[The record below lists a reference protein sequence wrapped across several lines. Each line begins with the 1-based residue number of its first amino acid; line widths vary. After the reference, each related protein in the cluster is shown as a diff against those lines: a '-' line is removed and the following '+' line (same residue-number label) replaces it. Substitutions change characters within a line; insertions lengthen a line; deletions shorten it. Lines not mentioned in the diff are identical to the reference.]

1 MSTQSESIGVYMPVS
16 ELVPWDQNPRLNES
30 AVEEVAKSIKRFGF
44 ASPII
49 ARTADNMVIAGHTR
63 LLAAKK
69 IGLKSVPVRF
79 MDLDLND
86 AQLLA
91 LADNKIG
98 EIADWD
104 ETKLKDILASLDD
117 QDLSGLGWSDDELDA
132 LIDHHEPVELNG
144 DPDHVPEVQ
153 ELAITSAGDLWLL
166 GDHRLLCGDSTKEE
180 DVGRLMDGS
189 KADMVF
195 TDPPYGVDYEG
206 GHGEKKREGI
216 KNDNITSNQITDLF
230 YRSLLNA
237 FTFSKDHS
245 AFYIWYASGKSQEVY
260 QSFSDLKLD
269 LRAVICWYKIK
280 SGLGAFM
287 AQYIPNYEPCIYAYK
302 QGFSPQWFGPS
313 NEKTV
318 WELQRENINKLHPT
332 QKPTALAERAISNSS
347 LKNQIILDLF
357 GGSGSTLIACEQTN
371 RKCFM
376 MELDPK
382 YCDVIIRRWQDL
394 TGKEAVKEDGI
405 KFNDIT
411 DIPW

>member
-1 MSTQSESIGVYMPVS
+1 MSTQSESIGVYVPVS

-104 ETKLKDILASLDD
+104 ENKLKDILASLDD

-180 DVGRLMDGS
+180 DVGRLMAGE
-189 KADMVF
+189 KADVLF
-195 TDPPYGVDYEG
+195 TDPPYGINFEPQRG
-206 GHGEKKREGI
+206 THKKI
-216 KNDNITSNQITDLF
+216 MNDNLSDQDFIDFLDKVFSC
-230 YRSLLNA
+230 A
-237 FTFSKDHS
+237 FKSIQKNSFAFVWTGWSK
-245 AFYIWYASGKSQEVY
+245 
-260 QSFSDLKLD
+260 
-269 LRAVICWYKIK
+269 
-280 SGLGAFM
+280 LGAFEKILK
-287 AQYIPNYEPCIYAYK
+287 QYFKIQSLHIWVKNNFGIGYYSRPKHEPFYMCLKGKPDYPEIA
-302 QGFSPQWFGPS
+302 PAD
-313 NEKTV
+313 V
-318 WELQRENINKLHPT
+318 WEAKKVYNTVHSCEKPVDLINEILGSYKSF
-332 QKPTALAERAISNSS
+332 RV
-347 LKNQIILDLF
+347 LDLF
-357 GGSGSTLIACEQTN
+357 GGSGSTLIACEETN

-376 MELDPK
+376 MELDPE

-394 TGKEAVKEDGI
+394 TGKEAVKENGI

>member
-1 MSTQSESIGVYMPVS
+1 MSTQSESIGVYVPVS

-30 AVEEVAKSIKRFGF
+30 AVQEVAKSIKRFGF

-98 EIADWD
+98 EIADWE

-166 GDHRLLCGDSTKEE
+166 GDHRLLCGNSTSGA
-180 DVGRLMDGS
+180 DVERLMDGL
-189 KADMVF
+189 KADVVL
-195 TDPPYGVDYEG
+195 TDPPYNLQGNGKRFHTNKAENALD
-206 GHGEKKREGI
+206 GEDFG
-216 KNDNITSNQITDLF
+216 SWDL
-230 YRSLLNA
+230 
-237 FTFSKDHS
+237 TFDP
-245 AFYIWYASGKSQEVY
+245 
-260 QSFSDLKLD
+260 LPMLD
-269 LRAVICWYKIK
+269 LISEHTKKNSHLFVFTSDYLFGSIFDYFVSSENHDPSYLVWCKNNPMPSMQKIRPVQSTELIVHSRK
-280 SGLGAFM
+280 GKPVFNYPVEGNLNNYILG
-287 AQYIPNYEPCIYAYK
+287 NVESHST
-302 QGFSPQWFGPS
+302 G
-313 NEKTV
+313 
-318 WELQRENINKLHPT
+318 HPA
-332 QKPTALAERAISNSS
+332 QKPLY
-347 LKNQIILDLF
+347 ILEEILSWTNGSVIDLF
-357 GGSGSTLIACEQTN
+357 GGSGSTLIACEKAG
-371 RKCFM
+371 RKSYH

-394 TGKEAVKEDGI
+394 TGKEAVKENGI

>member
-1 MSTQSESIGVYMPVS
+1 MSTQSESIGVYVPVS

-30 AVEEVAKSIKRFGF
+30 AIDEVAKSIKRFGF

-79 MDLDLND
+79 MNLDLND

-117 QDLSGLGWSDDELDA
+117 EDLSGLGWSDDELDA
-132 LIDHHEPVELNG
+132 LIDQAEPVELNG

-166 GDHRLLCGDSTKEE
+166 GNHRLLCGDSTKEQ
-180 DVGRLMDGS
+180 DVGRLMAGE

-195 TDPPYGVDYEG
+195 TDPPYGMDLDTDYQSIHDQNNEKYCKSKSYKKVLNDEKEFNPATLIEMFNDAKEQFWWGADWYYQHLPKNGSFIIWNKRTAEG
-206 GHGEKKREGI
+206 TKKMLGNHYETLWTINKKRRVIIDFLWAGFTARNKDFKRSHPTEKPI
-216 KNDNITSNQITDLF
+216 ALLVEILNEYTNQIV
-230 YRSLLNA
+230 S
-237 FTFSKDHS
+237 
-245 AFYIWYASGKSQEVY
+245 V
-260 QSFSDLKLD
+260 
-269 LRAVICWYKIK
+269 V
-280 SGLGAFM
+280 
-287 AQYIPNYEPCIYAYK
+287 
-302 QGFSPQWFGPS
+302 
-313 NEKTV
+313 
-318 WELQRENINKLHPT
+318 
-332 QKPTALAERAISNSS
+332 
-347 LKNQIILDLF
+347 DLF
-357 GGSGSTLIACEQTN
+357 GGVGTTLIACEQTN

-376 MELDPK
+376 MELDPH

-394 TGKEAVKEDGI
+394 TGKEALKEDGI

>member
-1 MSTQSESIGVYMPVS
+1 MSTQSESIGVYVPVS

-30 AVEEVAKSIKRFGF
+30 AVDEVAKSIKRFGF

-104 ETKLKDILASLDD
+104 ETKLGDILASLND

-144 DPDHVPEVQ
+144 NPDHVPEV
-153 ELAITSAGDLWLL
+153 EEDAITQEGDLWIL
-166 GDHRLLCGDSTKEE
+166 GNHRLLCGDSTKEE
-180 DVGRLMDGS
+180 DVGRLMAGE

-195 TDPPYGVDYEG
+195 TDPPYGINMRRSGKIKGDGSMMEAQNII
-206 GHGEKKREGI
+206 EKAVFLSEVFSKKDSSWYFWIGFRAYSFAEL
-216 KNDNITSNQITDLF
+216 QITKYRNVCNCIVWIKPSIGLGKIGYRFQHELCLF
-230 YRSLLNA
+230 SGQVENRSL
-237 FTFSKDHS
+237 
-245 AFYIWYASGKSQEVY
+245 
-260 QSFSDLKLD
+260 SDVWK
-269 LRAVICWYKIK
+269 
-280 SGLGAFM
+280 
-287 AQYIPNYEPCIYAYK
+287 
-302 QGFSPQWFGPS
+302 FGRDS
-313 NEKTV
+313 SS
-318 WELQRENINKLHPT
+318 LHPT
-332 QKPTALAERAISNSS
+332 MKPVDLVCHALENSS
-347 LKNQIILDLF
+347 KNNSKILDLF

-376 MELDPK
+376 MELDPQ

>member
-1 MSTQSESIGVYMPVS
+1 MSTQSESIGVYVPVS

-30 AVEEVAKSIKRFGF
+30 AVDEVAKSIKRFGF

-117 QDLSGLGWSDDELDA
+117 QDLSGLGWSDDELEA

-144 DPDHVPEVQ
+144 DPDHVPEVEEQ
-153 ELAITSAGDLWLL
+153 VITSAGDLWIL
-166 GDHRLLCGDSTKEE
+166 GDHRLLCGDSTNAD
-180 DVGRLMDGS
+180 DVDRLIDGNQI
-189 KADMVF
+189 DMVY
-195 TDPPYGVDYEG
+195 TDPPYGINLDGDNSKRGTETSLMKG
-206 GHGEKKREGI
+206 GLKLKSFIDDSISYAIEAFKICHDLGI
-216 KNDNITSNQITDLF
+216 KIQVWWGANYYAHHIPQSNNWLVWDKRVEEKMTNTNSDCELAWVKNEHNSVRIFRHLWNG
-230 YRSLLNA
+230 LL
-237 FTFSKDHS
+237 KDS
-245 AFYIWYASGKSQEVY
+245 E
-260 QSFSDLKLD
+260 
-269 LRAVICWYKIK
+269 R
-280 SGLGAFM
+280 
-287 AQYIPNYEPCIYAYK
+287 
-302 QGFSPQWFGPS
+302 
-313 NEKTV
+313 TV
-318 WELQRENINKLHPT
+318 RRVHPT
-332 QKPTALAERAISNSS
+332 QKPIALAVHCFDRYAPDSEN
-347 LKNQIILDLF
+347 ILDLF
-357 GGSGSTLIACEQTN
+357 LGSGSTLIAAEQSHK
-371 RKCFM
+371 KCFG
-376 MELDPK
+376 MEIDPH
-382 YCDVIIRRWQDL
+382 YCDVIIRRWQHL
-394 TGKEAVKEDGI
+394 TGKEAIKEDGI

>member
-1 MSTQSESIGVYMPVS
+1 MSTQSESIGVYVPVS

-180 DVGRLMDGS
+180 DVAVLMNGE

-195 TDPPYGVDYEG
+195 TDPPYGISLNTDYSKMNQG
-206 GHGEKKREGI
+206 GNTYRKVLNDDRVFDPQFLLNYFEETKEIFLWGFNYFADLLPSGINHSFVVWDKSIKGQDGIMTSDFELCWSKNKHRNLIFRKFWKGFRANDGEKR
-216 KNDNITSNQITDLF
+216 
-230 YRSLLNA
+230 
-237 FTFSKDHS
+237 
-245 AFYIWYASGKSQEVY
+245 V
-260 QSFSDLKLD
+260 
-269 LRAVICWYKIK
+269 
-280 SGLGAFM
+280 
-287 AQYIPNYEPCIYAYK
+287 
-302 QGFSPQWFGPS
+302 
-313 NEKTV
+313 
-318 WELQRENINKLHPT
+318 HPT
-332 QKPTALAERAISNSS
+332 QKPIDLS
-347 LKNQIILDLF
+347 LWFFQKWGQQSLIIVDLF

-376 MELDPK
+376 MELDPH
-382 YCDVIIRRWQDL
+382 YCDVIIRRWQQL